1 MFGAV
6 EKTRPE
12 DHAAAILSDVEV
24 RFHEALALT
33 AAVSP
38 ESFANFA
45 RHLNSV
51 WVEESLLSTETA
63 TLRRRR
69 LPAER
74 VVWLVIGM
82 ALMRDRSI
90 AEVVRQLDLALPGAN
105 GERSVA
111 PSAIVQARTRVGP
124 DPVASLFHRTGPHW
138 GIRSAE
144 ADRWRDL
151 SLFAVDGTT
160 LRVPDTPK
168 NREHFGSQKG
178 GKRGPTAYPQVRLVT
193 LMAVRSHLLVDAS
206 FGPYGIDERRY
217 ASQLWASVPDN
228 ALVLI
233 DRGYLQANILV
244 PLQQSG
250 TNRNWL
256 TRAKSTS
263 KWTVLKPI
271 GPGDALV
278 EIAVSREARRKDPTL
293 PTTYQARAIR
303 YQRKGYPPSTLLT
316 SLVDATRYPAE
327 ELRVLYHERWEL
339 ELGFGEIKTEMLQR
353 LETIRSKSPQ
363 AVEQELW
370 GLLVAYNLIRLEM
383 ERIADETGVSPLRV
397 SFIASLR
404 LIVDEWSWS
413 ANTSSPGAIPRHL
426 DDLRDKIR
434 RFVLPPRRPER
445 SYPRAVKIKMSNY
458 ARTRPS
464 TVRCAN

>member
-1 MFGAV
+1 MFGVV

-12 DHAAAILSDVEV
+12 DHSAAILSDVEV

-90 AEVVRQLDLALPGAN
+90 AEVVRQLDLALPGPD

-458 ARTRPS
+458 ARKLPS
-464 TVRCAN
+464 TVRYAN

>member
-1 MFGAV
+1 VFGVV

-144 ADRWRDL
+144 ADRWHDL

-160 LRVPDTPK
+160 LRVPDSPK

-206 FGPYGIDERRY
+206 FGPSGSAARRY

-316 SLVDATRYPAE
+316 SLIDATRYPAE

-458 ARTRPS
+458 ARKLPS
-464 TVRCAN
+464 TVRHAN